1 MFLLCGAFVL
11 LGTLFLPAFPG
22 SSKWAVAGVAVLA
35 LGCGVVVGL
44 LPWERWHRSATLWML
59 PVSLTTVVLFNI
71 ATNAYGYGY
80 ASFYMVV
87 FVWLGLGHRQGMSL
101 RFTPMLVVAYAL
113 PLAVTH
119 AGTPGFESM
128 AYVLPT
134 IVLMGET
141 VSWVA
146 GRAQRSEHQLR
157 ASEERFR
164 SLVRNA
170 TDVVTIVREDG
181 VIVYESDP
189 VTAVLGYEPA
199 ERIGTVAGDKLHPDD
214 RHALAEAQAS
224 LGDDPDATVR
234 VEIRVQHKDGSW
246 RWCSTAIRNL
256 LNDPSVSGFVCNTH
270 DVTERHVLEDQ
281 LRHQAFHDPLT
292 GLANRPLFVDR
303 LEHALAVRRRDGRA
317 IAVLLVDLDHFK
329 HVNDRLGHTTGDAAL
344 AAVGA
349 RLLDCLRAGDTA
361 ARLGGDEFVLLLEE
375 VDDVSEVTRV
385 AERITT
391 DLATP
396 FVVGE
401 REVSVGAC
409 VGIVFHQHGGRGADE
424 LIRDADAAMY
434 AAKANGPG
442 SWQLFEP
449 EMHMAA
455 RARVEYE
462 AELREAVGRNEL
474 VLEYQPIVD
483 LAARAVIGYEALV
496 RWRHPER
503 GLVPPLEFIPVAE
516 DSGLIVSIG
525 AWVLES
531 ACRQA
536 TAWSPLADGR
546 DLGLNVNIS
555 ARQLFDASF
564 VTCVRETIES
574 TGIAPER
581 VTLEITE
588 SVLVGDTERA
598 IAQLDQLKAI
608 GVRLAID
615 DFGTGYSSLS
625 YLRSFPVD
633 VLKIDKAFTDTV
645 ADDVEGECF
654 VQAILHLAQVLR
666 VETVAEGVETAEQ
679 ATRLRALGCNLAQ
692 GFYFGRPAAD
702 PSAFTFARSRSGA
715 KTPILEAS

>member
-1 MFLLCGAFVL
+1 LFLLCGAFVA
-11 LGTLFLPAFPG
+11 LGTIFLPAFPG
-22 SSKWAVAGVAVLA
+22 SSRLAVLA
-35 LGCGVVVGL
+35 VSALAIACGVVVAL
-44 LPWERWHRSATLWML
+44 LPWERWHRSATLWLM
-59 PVSLTTVVLFNI
+59 PVALLCIVLFNI

-80 ASFYMVV
+80 ALFYMVV
-87 FVWLGLGHRQGMSL
+87 FVWLGLGHRQWMSV
-101 RFTPMLVVAYAL
+101 RFAPMLVVAYL
-113 PLAVTH
+113 VPLAVTS
-119 AGTPGFESM
+119 AGTPGYESM

-141 VSWVA
+141 VAWVA
-146 GRAQRSEHQLR
+146 GRAQRSEARLR

-164 SLVRNA
+164 SLVRSA
-170 TDVVTIVREDG
+170 ADVITIARDDG

-189 VTAVLGYEPA
+189 VKAVLGYEPE
-199 ERIGTVAGDKLHPDD
+199 ERVGTRAGDNIHPDD
-214 RHALAEAQAS
+214 RHALAEAQAT
-224 LGDDPDATVR
+224 LADDPDAVVR
-234 VEIRVQHKDGSW
+234 VEVRVQHKDGTW
-246 RWCSTAIRNL
+246 RWCSSAIRNML
-256 LNDPSVSGFVCNTH
+256 DDPSVGGFVCNTH

-344 AAVGA
+344 AAVGG

-375 VDDVSEVTRV
+375 VGNLGEVTTV
-385 AERITT
+385 AERIINE
-391 DLATP
+391 LGTP

-401 REVSVGAC
+401 REISVGAC
-409 VGIVFHQHGGRGADE
+409 VGIVFHQHGGTTADT

-434 AAKANGPG
+434 AAKSNGPG

-449 EMHMAA
+449 EMHTAA

-462 AELREAVGRNEL
+462 VQLRDAVGRNEL
-474 VLEYQPIVD
+474 VLEYQPIIE
-483 LAARAVIGYEALV
+483 LTSRAVVGYEALV

-503 GLVPPLEFIPVAE
+503 GLVPPLEFVPIAE
-516 DSGLIVSIG
+516 ESGLIVPIG

-531 ACRQA
+531 ACGHA
-536 TAWSPLADGR
+536 GKWEPLADGR
-546 DLGLNVNIS
+546 DLGLSVNIS
-555 ARQLFDASF
+555 ARQLFDPSF
-564 VTCVRETIES
+564 VSCVRETIES

-608 GVRLAID
+608 GVRIAID

-679 ATRLRALGCNLAQ
+679 ANRLRALGCNLAQ

-702 PSAFTFARSRSGA
+702 PAAFRFVPSRSDV
-715 KTPILEAS
+715 KTPILEVS